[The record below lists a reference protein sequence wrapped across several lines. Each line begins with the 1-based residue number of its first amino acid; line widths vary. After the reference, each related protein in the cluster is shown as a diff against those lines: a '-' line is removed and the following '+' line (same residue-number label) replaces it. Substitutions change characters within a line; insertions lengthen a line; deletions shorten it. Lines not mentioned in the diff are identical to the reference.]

1 MCVLTALCSCRKSGV
16 PFAFSE
22 RSGSK
27 AKQNPGG
34 ISAVCYC
41 FCYCWEWKD
50 FLVGWGFVTGIFYLL
65 FFLMIIILFMVQ
77 WTKELCNLLSNVQF
91 IHIFHLLKLYLLSS
105 IP

>member
-1 MCVLTALCSCRKSGV
+1 MYHLHSVNAVVQKQSKTQVASLLFVTAFVIVGSG
-16 PFAFSE
+16 
-22 RSGSK
+22 R
-27 AKQNPGG
+27 
-34 ISAVCYC
+34 I
-41 FCYCWEWKD
+41 

-77 WTKELCNLLSNVQF
+77 WTKELCNLLPNVQF